1 MPAPER
7 HYTRPEAL
15 DPEREA
21 RLEILER
28 HLTPRRQQRLEE
40 ALNNRVSSVAMVV
53 DGVYDL
59 GNASAIMR
67 TCEGLGIHK
76 LFFVEATVT
85 LKTSRRSSQ
94 GSHKWLSIN
103 RYATPAEC
111 AQAVRA
117 AGYRIYGAALE
128 AEDTLDTL
136 DLSSPIAIVVGAEKE
151 GLSQEMLAEC
161 DGFYRIPMRGLVQS
175 FNVSVAAAM
184 TLFELLQRRRREK
197 GLEGDWGDMPQEELD
212 MVREIFYRKSVQ
224 HADRILERE
233 LGVAPPP
240 MPEPDALYAELD

>member
-7 HYTRPEAL
+7 HYDRPEAQ
-15 DPEREA
+15 DASREA
-21 RLEILER
+21 RLRVLER
-28 HLTPRRQQRLEE
+28 QLTPRRQQRLEE
-40 ALNNRVSSVAMVV
+40 ALHNRVSSVTMVV

-76 LFFVEATVT
+76 LFFVEPTVS

-94 GSHKWLSIN
+94 GSHKWLSIS
-103 RYATPAEC
+103 RFATPVEC

-117 AGYRIYGAALE
+117 AGYRIFGASLE

-151 GLSQEMLAEC
+151 GLSKEMLAEC

-184 TLFELLQRRRREK
+184 TLFEIMQRRRRE
-197 GLEGDWGDMPQEELD
+197 LHLDGDWGDMAPEELD
-212 MVREIFYRKSVQ
+212 AVREIFYRKSVQ
-224 HADRILERE
+224 YADRILERE
-233 LGVAPPP
+233 LGVAPPS
-240 MPEPDALYAELD
+240 MPEPDSLYAELD